1 MPAVSY
7 AALTMDLAVADATT
21 ATVRIAGAMTG
32 SSSIMTITI
41 TIASKET
48 PNETLNKT
56 NGCGFTMQ

>member
-7 AALTMDLAVADATT
+7 VALTMDLAVADATT

-41 TIASKET
+41 TIASK
-48 PNETLNKT
+48 
-56 NGCGFTMQ
+56 G